1 MTLKVM
7 RLFPCATLVLL
18 SACAGSPVPR
28 PGSAIEP
35 TAVLPAPDPRDIGGS
50 MQDVYYVGPAD
61 RLSVFVSDLPD
72 MTQTVMVDP
81 AGNVSLPIVGQL
93 KAGGLTT
100 EQISAE
106 IASRLAADVLVH
118 PRVSVGIVET
128 TSQKITIDG
137 AVTRPGPFA
146 VTGSTTLVRALTMA
160 GGPSGLANPSEVIV
174 YRKVGDK
181 QMAALYDLKLIRQG
195 DLEDPIIY
203 GNDVIMVGTS
213 RTRQALRDLG
223 MLFPLLGAFYT
234 VDRITR

>member
-1 MTLKVM
+1 MLG
-7 RLFPCATLVLL
+7 
-18 SACAGSPVPR
+18 ACAANPVPR

-35 TAVLPAPDPRDIGGS
+35 TSVLPAPDPRDIGGS
-50 MQDVYYVGPAD
+50 MQEVYYVGPAD

-100 EQISAE
+100 QQISAE
-106 IASRLAADVLVH
+106 IATRLAANVLVH
-118 PRVSVGIVET
+118 PTVSVGIVET

-137 AVTRPGPFA
+137 AVTRPGTFA

-160 GGPSGLANPSEVIV
+160 GGASGLANPREVIV

-181 QMAALYDLKLIRQG
+181 QMAALYDLKMIRQG
-195 DLEDPIIY
+195 DLEDPVIY

-234 VDRITR
+234 VDRITQ